1 MNSSGSDEPTVK
13 EEELKDKIKMAG
25 VGKPKPS
32 PYPKKNKKTP
42 KKVYI
47 RRDTTVTVKF
57 TKEEMNA
64 LLALMEK
71 QKAET
76 PFRVTRQNFVKA
88 LIMKCVK
95 DEITV

>member
-1 MNSSGSDEPTVK
+1 ME
-13 EEELKDKIKMAG
+13 EEELRDKIKKAG

-32 PYPKKNKKTP
+32 PHKNKKNTTP
-42 KKVYI
+42 RKVYI
-47 RRDTTVTVKF
+47 RRDTTITVKF
-57 TKEEMNA
+57 TKKEMTK
-64 LLALMEK
+64 LLELMEK

-88 LIMKCVK
+88 LIMKCVD